1 MKLRI
6 SSALF
11 LIWKWIII
19 IKKVDF
25 VDSSGDKN
33 NKDDYNGKSR
43 LLNEGIVEELYN
55 NNNNNFI

>member
-25 VDSSGDKN
+25 VDSGGDKN
-33 NKDDYNGKSR
+33 KKDNYYGKSR
-43 LLNEGIVEELYN
+43 LLNEGIVGG
-55 NNNNNFI
+55 